1 MIGSGSMNNTARRQ
15 KNNINYR
22 KSRKVY
28 KAYKNKRLRNVNCNY
43 KLSSKDYKKAFK
55 NKIKKSEIKKYKK
68 RRKVFNKEQRFLK
81 RRILFYF
88 IIVLLVCFLALSFV
102 KKQNKVYNG
111 KSNENISGISN
122 IMNKSIVNK
131 AFS

>member
-1 MIGSGSMNNTARRQ
+1 MIGSGSMNNVARRQ

-122 IMNKSIVNK
+122 IMNKSIVHK

>member
-1 MIGSGSMNNTARRQ
+1 MNNVARRQ

-122 IMNKSIVNK
+122 IMNKSIVHK
-131 AFS
+131 VFS